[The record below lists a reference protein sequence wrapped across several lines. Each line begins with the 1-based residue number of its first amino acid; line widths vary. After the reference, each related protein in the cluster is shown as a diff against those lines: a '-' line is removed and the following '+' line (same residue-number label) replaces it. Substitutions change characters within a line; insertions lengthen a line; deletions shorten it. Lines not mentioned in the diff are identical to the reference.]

1 MSGID
6 YIPDGDSVPSGDGP
20 VPPGDELVRRLRAL
34 EWPEVRSEVAER
46 CWEEFTRR
54 LETGDDETAG
64 PARSDR
70 NVGRQ
75 LDFTRRSVPSP
86 RRFTGSPYTRT
97 PALAGR
103 AAVRTPAL
111 TR

>member
-1 MSGID
+1 MTPIDDTSG
-6 YIPDGDSVPSGDGP
+6 SGA
-20 VPPGDELVRRLRAL
+20 VPPADDELVRRLRAL
-34 EWPEVRSEVAER
+34 EWPQVRSEVAER

-54 LETGDDETAG
+54 LESGDDAPAG

-75 LDFTRRSVPSP
+75 LDFTRRTVAPL
-86 RRFTGSPYTRT
+86 RRFAGSPYKRT
-97 PALAGR
+97 PSLAGR